1 LSTYPIT
8 TSLKVIKPPQWVK
21 ETIKGTTPASPA
33 FSILPTKEFMPIVQ
47 TADTTYRKLGNA
59 DITRSISSPID
70 YGLSINYSPVD
81 GTFLEAMI
89 AFATEAVLYDRE
101 DSFTFLMSQQHN
113 NAGTLTEMYQIAR
126 GCSIESVT
134 ITVDDGK
141 AIMIESQWSALTI
154 SDWSSSHGLTGT
166 PTFASDIITAPW
178 SAVTTGANPLTFNSQ
193 SYDIRH
199 FSVTINHNPQRLHVL
214 APNASETAT
223 KRIDA
228 NSRDITLEMD
238 IVFKN
243 SNLSQDTKTFTARE
257 MSMRLEESSNVILN
271 FSDVFL
277 ESYDETVA
285 ADSTEAKVISY
296 IGFASSVSIDIV
308 PTVRAIS
315 IQKYNIVALTSLSQ
329 TSIQKYN
336 ILGLTAVS
344 QTSIQKYN
352 LLRNVS
358 QTSIHK
364 YDIQPSPVPNFANAN
379 FVPENFLVD
388 TAGTINQNST
398 QKYNILANVVA
409 TSIQKYNI
417 GITTTTI
424 SQINIQKYNLLK
436 NIAQSSIHK
445 YNLLM
450 NVTPTSIQKY
460 NLITNVIQTSIQKY
474 DITGAAPPG
483 PTRLYFHA
491 ATNST
496 SGLPTAE
503 QSSVTA
509 DQNLEDS
516 QTTNRQMNTTIGTAQ
531 ASIADTGNTTSS
543 GMDIYVTRFVSPA
556 LNMSSIS
563 ANTWTYSFAAKSSA
577 GQGNFPVSGSSQ
589 PVRVCCYIW
598 RPSTSTKIGTILDG
612 NTASTVDEASSGV
625 ERGSTT
631 TFSGLAVSG
640 MQAGDVIIFEVWFLG
655 TTTDSTITFTFYYDG
670 ATVTTTDGTVSNHAS
685 FIETPEGLS
694 FL

>member
-1 LSTYPIT
+1 MSFYPLT
-8 TSLKVIKPPQWVK
+8 TSLKVVKPPQWVK
-21 ETIKGTTPASPA
+21 ETIKGSTPASPA
-33 FSILPTKEFMPIVQ
+33 FSILPTKEFISIVQ
-47 TADTTYRKLGNA
+47 TADTRYRKLGNA
-59 DITRSISSPID
+59 DITRSILSPID

-81 GTFLEAMI
+81 GTLLEAMI
-89 AFATEAVLYDRE
+89 ALVTEAVLYDRE

-134 ITVDDGK
+134 ITLDDGK
-141 AIMIESQWSALTI
+141 PIMIESQWSALTI

-166 PTFASDIITAPW
+166 PVFASDDIITAPW
-178 SAVTTGANPLTFNSQ
+178 SAITTGANPLTFNSQ

-199 FSVTINHNPQRLHVL
+199 FSVTINHNPERLHVL

-223 KRIDA
+223 KRIDPK
-228 NSRDITLEMD
+228 SRDITLEMD

-296 IGFASSVSIDIV
+296 TGFANSVGIDIV
-308 PTVRAIS
+308 PTVRATS
-315 IQKYNIVALTSLSQ
+315 IHKYNIVALTSL
-329 TSIQKYN
+329 T
-336 ILGLTAVS
+336 

-352 LLRNVS
+352 LIKYVTAASIQKYDIITPDLPNFANANFVSENFLVDPANVVSQGSIQKYNLLAIVAANSIHKYNIGSVVTVS

-364 YDIQPSPVPNFANAN
+364 YN
-379 FVPENFLVD
+379 LV
-388 TAGTINQNST
+388 
-398 QKYNILANVVA
+398 
-409 TSIQKYNI
+409 
-417 GITTTTI
+417 
-424 SQINIQKYNLLK
+424 K
-436 NIAQSSIHK
+436 NIPQTSIHK
-445 YNLLM
+445 YNLLK
-450 NVTPTSIQKY
+450 NVSPTNIQKY
-460 NLITNVIQTSIQKY
+460 NIVGNTIQTSIHKY
-474 DITGAAPPG
+474 DIAGAAPPG

-503 QSSVTA
+503 QSSITA
-509 DQNLEDS
+509 DQSLEGS
-516 QTTNRQMNTTIGTAQ
+516 QTTNRQMNTTIGTTQ
-531 ASIADTGNTTSS
+531 TSIADNGNTTSS

-589 PVRVCCYIW
+589 PVRVCCYVW

-612 NTASTVDEASSGV
+612 NTASTVDEASAGV

-631 TFSGLAVSG
+631 TFSGLAVPS
-640 MQAGDVIIFEVWFLG
+640 MQSGDVIIFEVWFLG
-655 TTTDSTITFTFYYDG
+655 TTTDSSITFTFYYDG